1 MIDFNQ
7 IEPMLLNPKDDEDSS
22 KAKVALKA
30 CLLQRYLRSLSN
42 LYGFSEDEARN
53 VILQTYADVT
63 TTYNAEKA
71 RKYGPLSRYISI
83 AIKGD
88 ARDMLDKKRRYV
100 IEVPTLDTRVSE
112 DSDTTKL
119 DMMMDKT
126 TANIAEDI
134 VLANVL
140 RQYEGNRIDFA
151 ASIILMNM
159 RLQGNLSRLP
169 SKHLSRDERMTAH
182 QLPSMRVCLTNE
194 VMLFIAELLG
204 IDWVVNKSRLAKAMD
219 GGFVRYVTVNPPAYP
234 MTLRDMLS
242 IQLRKECGNLPIA
255 NNICA
260 AYLNIPNATYCE
272 HHQKYHRVVWQNSK
286 KDLDAQLRE

>member
-169 SKHLSRDERMTAH
+169 SKRLSRDERMTAH